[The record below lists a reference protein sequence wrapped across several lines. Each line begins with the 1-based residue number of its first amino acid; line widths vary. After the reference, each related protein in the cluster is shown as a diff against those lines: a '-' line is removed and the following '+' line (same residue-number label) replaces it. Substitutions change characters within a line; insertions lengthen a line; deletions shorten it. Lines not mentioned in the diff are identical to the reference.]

1 MANHIQPQKITFYPL
16 KNTHKIPQY
25 HSIPDEVKKGL
36 KVVVNILRFQVKSYV
51 LDELIDEDNISNEP
65 ILKLTFLHQDI
76 LSRNQYKITS
86 SALNKH
92 RYYID
97 RIKNSISCNKIAI
110 DSSLG
115 RKIIKY

>member
-1 MANHIQPQKITFYPL
+1 M
-16 KNTHKIPQY
+16 
-25 HSIPDEVKKGL
+25 
-36 KVVVNILRFQVKSYV
+36 VNILRFQVKSYV

-65 ILKLTFLHQDI
+65 IFKFTFLHQDI

-97 RIKNSISCNKIAI
+97 RIKNS
-110 DSSLG
+110 L
-115 RKIIKY
+115 

>member
-1 MANHIQPQKITFYPL
+1 MANHIQPQKITFY
-16 KNTHKIPQY
+16 THKILQY

-92 RYYID
+92 GCYID
-97 RIKNSISCNKIAI
+97 RIKNSI
-110 DSSLG
+110 
-115 RKIIKY
+115 